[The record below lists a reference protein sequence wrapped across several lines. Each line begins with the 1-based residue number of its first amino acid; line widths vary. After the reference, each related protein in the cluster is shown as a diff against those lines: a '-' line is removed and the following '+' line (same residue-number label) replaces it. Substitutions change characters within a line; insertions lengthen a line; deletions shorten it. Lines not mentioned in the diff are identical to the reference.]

1 MFSPIKFRRSVV
13 QLRLTASQ
21 ELPAQNVTCRN
32 LMVPQLSP
40 PNRQTDEYR
49 FLAAAIFV
57 ALCSTS
63 KFEQVYKAKALTTT
77 TTTTTTNVTALLSE
91 LWTVLFDI
99 TTCRCELLTTH
110 EKRRYRHAADVSR
123 TESCN
128 TYTICRTWSC
138 GKDIHL

>member
-1 MFSPIKFRRSVV
+1 MFSPIKFRRSVD
-13 QLRLTASQ
+13 QLRLSASQ

-40 PNRQTDEYR
+40 PNRQRDEYR
-49 FLAAAIFV
+49 FLRLPFLLYYV
-57 ALCSTS
+57 LRVKSNRFT
-63 KFEQVYKAKALTTT
+63 KLKLLLLLLLT
-77 TTTTTTNVTALLSE
+77 SE

-99 TTCRCELLTTH
+99 TTSRCELLTTH

-123 TESCN
+123 TDSCN

-138 GKDIHL
+138 GKDIYP